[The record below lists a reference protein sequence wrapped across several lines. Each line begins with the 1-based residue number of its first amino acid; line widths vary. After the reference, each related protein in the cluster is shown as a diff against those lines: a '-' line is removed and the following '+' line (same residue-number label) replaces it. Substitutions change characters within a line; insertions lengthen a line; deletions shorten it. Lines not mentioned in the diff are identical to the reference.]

1 VIDRDL
7 KQEEGLSC
15 RPPAVVYAVGDPQV
29 MDCLG
34 FFLAAKQLA
43 YRTFTDWRVALE
55 AFASACPRP
64 AVLVT
69 GCLDLAGSG
78 LILIQKC
85 KEAHPRIKVVLW
97 SGYLET
103 TISDLLAHT
112 RVVPDAQFAK
122 GGQDD
127 MGEMVETIAELAR
140 DAEVASAAHSAGN
153 E

>member
-1 VIDRDL
+1 
-7 KQEEGLSC
+7 
-15 RPPAVVYAVGDPQV
+15 
-29 MDCLG
+29 
-34 FFLAAKQLA
+34 
-43 YRTFTDWRVALE
+43 VALKGGKPLSVTTTPMRLVV
-55 AFASACPRP
+55 APLP
-64 AVLVT
+64 LGVLQLS
-69 GCLDLAGSG
+69 CLDLAGSG

-140 DAEVASAAHSAGN
+140 DAEVAGTAHSAGN